1 MVFRGWCAIAG
12 AVLIVGGCGAD
23 GSTTSTPEGTTAGTS
38 LATAVAGPVTSAAPS
53 MPATTTNVVMST
65 ASIAAPTVVSVP
77 LGYSMGPHAV
87 AEALEAARTM
97 WSDANVSNYRLII
110 AENRNYW
117 SAGCRWNVVVT
128 EDVVT
133 ESEVD
138 PSSTSSTCMPNDSTV
153 EQLHEMI
160 SYWLDNVSGY
170 ADPEF
175 GDHTLNVQFNEI
187 GVPLAMEYDLANG
200 ADEESSMH
208 VTFTP
213 SA

>member
-1 MVFRGWCAIAG
+1 
-12 AVLIVGGCGAD
+12 
-23 GSTTSTPEGTTAGTS
+23 
-38 LATAVAGPVTSAAPS
+38 
-53 MPATTTNVVMST
+53 
-65 ASIAAPTVVSVP
+65 
-77 LGYSMGPHAV
+77 
-87 AEALEAARTM
+87 
-97 WSDANVSNYRLII
+97 
-110 AENRNYW
+110 
-117 SAGCRWNVVVT
+117 
-128 EDVVT
+128 
-133 ESEVD
+133 
-138 PSSTSSTCMPNDSTV
+138 MPNDSTV